1 MITLEVLNRLENQPI
16 SKQVNSIAQLF
27 LLLIAFV
34 CVMQDGI
41 FLKESKQGRLIT
53 NDVFDGRVF
62 EPNNYSS
69 LTGIT
74 ALESFLMFLSYH

>member
-1 MITLEVLNRLENQPI
+1 M
-16 SKQVNSIAQLF
+16 
-27 LLLIAFV
+27 LLLIAYV

-41 FLKESKQGRLIT
+41 FLKEGKQGRLIT

-62 EPNNYSS
+62 EPNNDSS

-74 ALESFLMFLSYH
+74 ALESFLMFLSYHQDLVEKAPATRGETLVDVELGA